1 MKKRFHLI
9 IAVFLILSMVFGS
22 GLVHKHAYA
31 EDAQTAAP
39 ISNQEVQETQETPA
53 AEEQAQVPTQKVENQ
68 TESSSN
74 EKALLSQT
82 IQATIY
88 TSSTYREKLTGDKTS
103 ITLKG
108 KLPENAVVKAYPVK
122 LENDAFKQKN
132 VLAAYDIT
140 IFDAQGNEFEPDS
153 SHPIEVTIDSNS
165 IKEKKDS
172 SHLNIYHMDN
182 AKAKPEAVNVKSV
195 GTEKVIFEAKKFS
208 IYVVAD
214 DATTA
219 AEMGTSLQIDNY
231 VALEPGGS
239 ATMKMKF
246 THNLRYIRNIRTEIT
261 NTDGITVT
269 SNIEEGNGTITINA
283 GEKTGNASFTVKV
296 SYEYGQRGILG
307 GVNWYSYT
315 EQPKTVYVSILPKAT
330 VDSTHQ
336 GNITYSKTA
345 DKTGTRTDSGDP
357 IYNLNLSFT
366 GQKSNFVEKQRVNV
380 VFIVDTSYSMS
391 EESNGSEDR
400 IQAAQ
405 DAIEEF
411 EKVAG
416 PKDENNPNGL
426 NIDARYALVRF
437 SGDKSGI
444 AYDDATIRQGWKN
457 SVDTTKL
464 RAYGGTNYEAGLLA
478 ANNLLRN
485 DHTDATKLVI
495 FLTDGEPNLYYDDY
509 GSTTGNGSGYDS
521 RALNAA
527 KTAISNLQL
536 KPSDYFYAIGCGT
549 AKEDILGK
557 LSSAAKCKTGVIV
570 KASAKELSDA
580 FAKIAAGTTTVE
592 IKNVTITDELS
603 QYVELVDKDDK
614 DKIKVQSQNA
624 DGTGDY
630 EDDTKNWEITID
642 DDGKKVTAKR
652 KSSSD
657 TIDHNKKYILTI
669 PVHAS
674 KIAKDNF
681 VNTGIYPD
689 KADPE
694 TGTYA
699 SKEGYYSNTKATVKY
714 TDNNGNGDTLTY
726 PQPVIRVYR
735 MQIQKTFS
743 GIDLSS
749 KLKEKEGNMTFS
761 ITGPPGVP
769 PITKDFTNFGGDNTL
784 TFSVPDYGDYTVNE
798 TVNEKEIA
806 GYHLVNDPGKPT
818 VNVPATVN
826 VPDSD
831 NPTELATVTFYNNY
845 QRRIKVIKE
854 DNDTN
859 DKLALDVTFAKKG
872 DSSSKAVVTTSEK
885 EDKYIDLDKGIYI
898 VTESDLPK
906 YENSIRK
913 EYENSNDKGLT
924 LTVKEDGTVSLP
936 PNSKYAEFSNDTLTL
951 KNKQLMKVIVKKTV
965 DGNMGDTAKKF
976 QFKYTIKRDENV
988 VDTDTF
994 DLKDGE
1000 QFTLGYDSDNHKY
1013 NGNLKYGDTVEI
1025 IENDG
1030 NNDGYKTSYV
1040 VGDSQ
1045 EQEGATVTIDSLKSD
1060 GKVTFT
1066 NTRTAV
1072 APTSMVTNSI
1082 PFIVAIAFG
1091 LLLAIKIKKNIK
1103 SKE

>member
-208 IYVVAD
+208 IYVVAQD
-214 DATTA
+214 EDMTV
-219 AEMGTSLQIDNY
+219 AEMGTSLQIASH

-246 THNLRYIRNIRTEIT
+246 SSDEYYVRNINKKIT
-261 NTDGITVT
+261 KIGDITVT
-269 SNIEEGNGTITINA
+269 PDINDDGNGTIKIHA

-296 SYEYGQRGILG
+296 SYEYGRPRIDG
-307 GVNWYSYT
+307 GVEWYSDSESKKVT
-315 EQPKTVYVSILPKAT
+315 VSILPKAT
-330 VDSTHQ
+330 VDSTQQ

-345 DKTGTRTDSGDP
+345 EKTDTRTDSGDP

-391 EESNGSEDR
+391 VAGNKREDR
-400 IQAAQ
+400 IKAAK
-405 DAIEEF
+405 DAIKEF

-416 PKDENNPNGL
+416 PKSDDNPNGL
-426 NIDARYALVRF
+426 NIDARYALVKF
-437 SGDKSGI
+437 SGGKTSK
-444 AYDDATIRQGWKN
+444 AYDDAIILQGWSS
-457 SVDTTKL
+457 SVDTRGL
-464 RAYGGTNYEAGLLA
+464 WAGNGTNYEAGLLA

-485 DHTDATKLVI
+485 DHTNATKLVI
-495 FLTDGEPNLYYDDY
+495 FLTDGEPSYYYDKNGGTIGNGDYYDDK
-509 GSTTGNGSGYDS
+509 
-521 RALNAA
+521 ALDAA
-527 KTAISNLQL
+527 TNVISNLKL
-536 KPSDYFYAIGCGT
+536 KPSDYFYSIGCGDADEST
-549 AKEDILGK
+549 LTK
-557 LSSAAKCKTGVIV
+557 LADAAKCKSGSIK
-570 KASAKELSDA
+570 KANANELSTA
-580 FAKIAAGTTTVE
+580 FAKIAAGTTTVD
-592 IKNVTITDELS
+592 INKVTITDELS
-603 QYVELVDKDDK
+603 SNVDLVDAN
-614 DKIKVQSQNA
+614 KIKVKYRNA
-624 DGTGDY
+624 DGTGSDA
-630 EDDTKNWEITID
+630 DDTANWEIAVE
-642 DDGKKVTAKR
+642 GKKVIATR
-652 KSSSD
+652 KSSAS
-657 TIDHNKKYILTI
+657 TIDPKKKYVLTI
-669 PVHAS
+669 PVSAS
-674 KIAKDNF
+674 ESA
-681 VNTGIYPD
+681 
-689 KADPE
+689 KADFVAKGTYPNKADVE

-699 SKEGYYSNTKATVKY
+699 GKDGYYSNTRATVEY
-714 TDNNGNGDTLTY
+714 TNSKGESETLTY
-726 PQPVIRVYR
+726 PKPVIRVYR

-749 KLKEKEGNMTFS
+749 RLKEKGKMTFKVEGP
-761 ITGPPGVP
+761 TGIPSM
-769 PITKDFTNFGGDNTL
+769 TKDFSTFGNDNAL
-784 TFSVPDYGDYTVNE
+784 IFSVPDAGSYKVYE
-798 TVNEKEIA
+798 TVTDIP
-806 GYHLVNDPGKPT
+806 GYHLVTKPT
-818 VNVPATVN
+818 EQTVT
-826 VPDSD
+826 VPDGAT
-831 NPTELATVTFYNNY
+831 PTGSANVTFDNKY
-845 QRRIKVIKE
+845 QRRIKVNKE
-854 DNDTN
+854 DCDTH
-859 DKLALDVTFAKKG
+859 DKLALDVTFDGAN
-872 DSSSKAVVTTSEK
+872 SQTVTTSK
-885 EDKYIDLDKGIYI
+885 TEDKYVNLDIGTYN
-898 VTESDLPK
+898 VTESKLSK
-906 YENSIRK
+906 YENSIG
-913 EYENSNDKGLT
+913 NGLT
-924 LTVKEDGTVSLP
+924 LTVAKDGTVSLAGD
-936 PNSKYAEFSNDTLTL
+936 NVQYAEFKNQTLTL
-951 KNKQLMKVIVKKTV
+951 KNKQLMKVLVKKTV
-965 DGNMGDTAKKF
+965 EGNMGDTDKEF
-976 QFKYTIKRDENV
+976 QFTYTIKRDGDEVKNG
-988 VDTDTF
+988 TF
-994 DLKDGE
+994 TLKHNGE
-1000 QFTLGYDSDNHKY
+1000 WKLGYDGENY
-1013 NGNLKYGDTVEI
+1013 NGDLKYGDVVEI
-1025 IENDG
+1025 TETDG
-1030 NNDGYKTSYV
+1030 NKDGYQTSYV
-1040 VGDSQ
+1040 VGNGQSKD
-1045 EQEGATVTIDSLKSD
+1045 GTAATIASLTSD
-1060 GKVTFT
+1060 DEVTFT
-1066 NTRTAV
+1066 NTRGAV

-1082 PFIVAIAFG
+1082 PFIVAVAFG
-1091 LLLAIKIKKNIK
+1091 LLLAIKIKKNIE

>member
-31 EDAQTAAP
+31 EDAQAAASM
-39 ISNQEVQETQETPA
+39 SNQEVQETQEAPA

-153 SHPIEVTIDSNS
+153 AHPIEVTIDSNS

-214 DATTA
+214 DATP

-239 ATMKMKF
+239 ATMNMKF

-269 SNIEEGNGTITINA
+269 STIEEGNGTITINA

-296 SYEYGQRGILG
+296 SYEYGRP
-307 GVNWYSYT
+307 GVFGSVKWYSYT

-345 DKTGTRTDSGDP
+345 DKTKSRTALGDP

-400 IQAAQ
+400 IQAAK
-405 DAIEEF
+405 DAINAF
-411 EKVAG
+411 EKIAG
-416 PKDENNPNGL
+416 PKSSTNPNGL
-426 NIDARYALVRF
+426 DIDARYALVRF
-437 SGDKSGI
+437 SGGNGYGDE
-444 AYDDATIRQGWKN
+444 AYNDATILQGWSS
-457 SVDTTKL
+457 SVDTSKL
-464 RAYGGTNYEAGLLA
+464 NADGGTNYEAGLLA
-478 ANNLLRN
+478 ANNLLKN
-485 DHTDATKLVI
+485 DHTNSTKLVI
-495 FLTDGEPNLYYDDY
+495 FLTDGVPTFYYNNS
-509 GSTTGNGSGYDS
+509 GKTTGDGSSYDS
-521 RALNAA
+521 NALSHA
-527 KTAISNLQL
+527 KTAVESL
-536 KPSDYFYAIGCGT
+536 KLKSSDYFYAVGCGT
-549 AKEDILGK
+549 ADENVLGE
-557 LSSAAKCKTGVIV
+557 LSKVAKCKKGVIV
-570 KASAKELSDA
+570 KADASELSNV
-580 FAKIAAGTTTVE
+580 FKEIAAGTTTVD
-592 IKNVTITDELS
+592 INKVTITDELS
-603 QYVELVDKDDK
+603 SNVDLVDAN
-614 DKIKVQSQNA
+614 KIKVKYRNA
-624 DGTGDY
+624 DGTGSDA
-630 EDDTKNWEITID
+630 DDTANWEIAVE
-642 DDGKKVTAKR
+642 GKKVIATR
-652 KSSSD
+652 KSSAS
-657 TIDHNKKYILTI
+657 TIDPKKKYVLTI
-669 PVHAS
+669 PVSAS
-674 KIAKDNF
+674 ESA
-681 VNTGIYPD
+681 
-689 KADPE
+689 KADFVAKGTYPNKADVE

-699 SKEGYYSNTKATVKY
+699 GKDGYYSNTNATVKY
-714 TDNNGNGDTLTY
+714 TNSKGESETLTY
-726 PQPVIRVYR
+726 PKPVIRVYR
-735 MQIQKTFS
+735 MQIHKTFS

-749 KLKEKEGNMTFS
+749 KLKEKGKMAFKVEGS
-761 ITGPPGVP
+761 TGIPSM
-769 PITKDFTNFGGDNTL
+769 TKDFSTFGNDNAL
-784 TFSVPDYGDYTVNE
+784 TFSVPDAGAYKVYE
-798 TVNEKEIA
+798 TVTDIP
-806 GYHLVNDPGKPT
+806 GYHLVTKPT
-818 VNVPATVN
+818 EQTVT
-826 VPDSD
+826 VPDGAT
-831 NPTELATVTFYNNY
+831 PTGSANVTFDNKY
-845 QRRIKVIKE
+845 QRRIKVNKE
-854 DNDTN
+854 DYDTH
-859 DKLALDVTFAKKG
+859 DKLALDVTFDGAN
-872 DSSSKAVVTTSEK
+872 SQTVTTSK
-885 EDKYIDLDKGIYI
+885 TEDKYVNLDIGTYN
-898 VTESDLPK
+898 VTESKLSK
-906 YENSIRK
+906 YENSIG
-913 EYENSNDKGLT
+913 NGLT
-924 LTVKEDGTVSLP
+924 LTVAKDGTVSLAGD
-936 PNSKYAEFSNDTLTL
+936 NVRYAEFKDQTLTL
-951 KNKQLMKVIVKKTV
+951 KNKQLMKVLVKKTV
-965 DGNMGDTAKKF
+965 EGNMGDTDKEF
-976 QFKYTIKRDENV
+976 QFTYTIKRDGNEV
-988 VDTDTF
+988 KSGTF
-994 DLKDGE
+994 TLKHNGE
-1000 QFTLGYDSDNHKY
+1000 WKLGYDGENY
-1013 NGNLKYGDTVEI
+1013 NGDLKYGDVVEI
-1025 IENDG
+1025 TETDG
-1030 NNDGYKTSYV
+1030 NKDGYQTSYV
-1040 VGDSQ
+1040 VGNGQSKD
-1045 EQEGATVTIDSLKSD
+1045 GTAATIASLTSND
-1060 GKVTFT
+1060 EVTFT
-1066 NTRTAV
+1066 NTRGAV

-1082 PFIVAIAFG
+1082 PFIVAIVFG
-1091 LLLAIKIKKNIK
+1091 LLLAIKIKKNIE